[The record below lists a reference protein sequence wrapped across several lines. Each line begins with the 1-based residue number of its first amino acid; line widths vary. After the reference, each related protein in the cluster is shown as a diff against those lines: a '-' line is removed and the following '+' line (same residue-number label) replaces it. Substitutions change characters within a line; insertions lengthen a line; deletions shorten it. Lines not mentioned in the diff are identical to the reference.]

1 MTTSHRSTL
10 NRWPLTCF
18 MTGRDQVWNLDGS
31 FKTIVEQQ
39 QQQGRSCM
47 CFFCSLF
54 FSILSPWL
62 FFVEVILAVR
72 VIWIDVSTFEC
83 IFESIC
89 RAGHSIYLVHHTS
102 KVRVLGSLGFRK
114 LVFKI
119 YYYIPRRL
127 AMMVGMGLDST
138 LVLALQK
145 EGSFWPVLHFILF
158 SKRNGWWP
166 FSPAIC

>member
-1 MTTSHRSTL
+1 MAINLLYDWSGSSLKSWWEFQNNSSTAAVCVFL
-10 NRWPLTCF
+10 FSFFHSLT
-18 MTGRDQVWNLDGS
+18 
-31 FKTIVEQQ
+31 
-39 QQQGRSCM
+39 
-47 CFFCSLF
+47 
-54 FSILSPWL
+54 

-166 FSPAIC
+166 FSPASSPI